1 MVAFPRTCTI
11 PPRSMIAH
19 GVATGSLSP
28 PFPGE
33 YLSAGE
39 KRLRQSNAA
48 RIMMTQRAQCHHGQS
63 LFACLQADIGSIQ
76 MESQIRVESKAGIPS
91 HDQQQLVKRCDPCG
105 QLRSVAEHP
114 AAINDPANALGG
126 QRL

>member
-1 MVAFPRTCTI
+1 
-11 PPRSMIAH
+11 MIAH
-19 GVATGSLSP
+19 GVATGSRCA

-33 YLSAGE
+33 YSSASE

-48 RIMMTQRAQCHHGQS
+48 RIMMTLRRQCHHGQP
-63 LFACLQADIGSIQ
+63 LFACLQADIGSIE
-76 MESQIRVESKAGIPS
+76 MESQNRVESKSGISS
-91 HDQQQLVKRCDPCG
+91 HDQQQLIERRDPCG
-105 QLRSVAEHP
+105 QLRPVAEHP